1 MRGEERREAEAAEED
16 ALITK
21 ECKQWM
27 LSRTEG
33 VCMLS
38 RREQGDERKWTGESV
53 TVVRVLDSAARSRDS
68 CVCVCLEQSH
78 CSCYALST
86 TPII

>member
-1 MRGEERREAEAAEED
+1 
-16 ALITK
+16 
-21 ECKQWM
+21 
-27 LSRTEG
+27 
-33 VCMLS
+33 MLS

-53 TVVRVLDSAARSRDS
+53 AVVRVLDSAARSRDS